1 MNKISEKLAILS
13 FLVDKENHNKW
24 RSYVQFNETEDKR
37 IKNLFLSLDNL
48 HDTINVPFTIDDV
61 FANYYHV
68 IQVTKKED
76 QEFLEVYR
84 TRIKEYDL
92 SGFTVERLLI
102 DSYFKDKLGAV
113 AFDLMAVQD
122 GHKTFD
128 EVVTNFDELVR
139 IRGANTILEASND
152 VKNPMVVLGDELDL
166 DSLYS
171 QTIKTPGL
179 RWRIDSLNKSLGSLR
194 KGNFVFIFARPES
207 GKTTFLASE
216 ITHFASQTDDKI
228 LWFNNE
234 QEGKQVL
241 LRIYQ
246 ASLGLTL
253 HQLMEDR
260 NGNTERF
267 RELGGRNIK
276 IIDGEAIHRRDVEN
290 FCKRFNPSCI
300 VFDQIDKLKG
310 FNGDR
315 EDLRLGSIYQWARE
329 LAKRYCPVIAVTQA
343 NGTGEGVKWLTMDH
357 VSESK
362 TSKQAEADAIIGIG
376 KTNDPNLEFVRHIN
390 ISKNKLLGDEDS
402 IEEQRHARIDV
413 IIEPEIARFR
423 DVQ

>member
-1 MNKISEKLAILS
+1 MNKISEKLVLLK
-13 FLVDKENHNKW
+13 FLVDKDHYTKFRNYISIGEH
-24 RSYVQFNETEDKR
+24 EDKR
-37 IKNLFLSLDNL
+37 INNLFLSLDNL
-48 HDTINVPFTIDDV
+48 HENNDV
-61 FANYYHV
+61 FTVDDIFVNYYNV

-76 QEFLEVYR
+76 QEFLEIYR
-84 TRIKEYDL
+84 DKVKNYDL
-92 SGFTVERLLI
+92 SEFTIEKLLLN
-102 DSYFKDKLGAV
+102 SYFKEKLGSIAI
-113 AFDLMAVQD
+113 DLMAVQD
-122 GHKTFD
+122 GHKDFEDVRTS
-128 EVVTNFDELVR
+128 FDELVE
-139 IRGANTILEASND
+139 ISTSTSIVSNHD
-152 VKNPMVVLGDELDL
+152 KNPLVVLGDELDL
-166 DSLYS
+166 ESLYND
-171 QTIKTPGL
+171 TVKTPGL
-179 RWRIDSLNKSLGSLR
+179 RWRLESLNKSLGSLR

-216 ITHFASQTDDKI
+216 ITHFASQTNDPI

-276 IIDGEAIHRRDVEN
+276 IVDGEAIHRRDVES
-290 FCKRFNPSCI
+290 FCKRHSPSCVI
-300 VFDQIDKLKG
+300 FDQIDKLKG

-329 LAKRYCPVIAVTQA
+329 LAKRFCPVIAVTQA

-390 ISKNKLLGDEDS
+390 ISKNKLLGDEDT

-423 DVQ
+423 DLQ